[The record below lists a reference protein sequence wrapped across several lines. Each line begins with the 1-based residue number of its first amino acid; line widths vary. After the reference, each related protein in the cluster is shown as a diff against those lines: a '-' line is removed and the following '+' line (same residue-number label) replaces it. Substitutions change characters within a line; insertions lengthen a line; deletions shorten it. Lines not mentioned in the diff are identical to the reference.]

1 MPGVGASAFP
11 SDPALNPR
19 DYPALWSPDA
29 APDVVIVEVADP
41 SLVIPLQPDAEPLVE
56 SASIA
61 ERNLVYA
68 QGTARLRLC
77 VRLVPTRAV
86 PAFSIPCDANCVLR
100 LAAAARLQR
109 VTRGARCNL
118 DPTTIPTR
126 NQRIRFTR
134 FLAIHDALE
143 AGASPRDLAFGLVMP
158 NHRPIA
164 GAVWKGS
171 SERRQVLRL
180 IADARRLV
188 LSGYRK
194 LLLHR

>member
-11 SDPALNPR
+11 TDPALNPR
-19 DYPALWSPDA
+19 DHPALWSPDA
-29 APDVVIVEVADP
+29 APDVVIVEAADP
-41 SLVIPLQPDAEPLVE
+41 DRAIPLPPSAEALVE
-56 SASIA
+56 VSNQT

-86 PAFSIPCDANCVLR
+86 PAFSISCDANCALR
-100 LAAAARLQR
+100 LAAATRLQR
-109 VTRGARCNL
+109 VTRESRSPL
-118 DPTTIPTR
+118 DALAMPTR
-126 NQRIRFTR
+126 NQRIRFIR

-171 SERRQVLRL
+171 NERRQVLRL

-188 LSGYRK
+188 SNGYSR
-194 LLLHR
+194 LLLHC

>member
-11 SDPALNPR
+11 TDPALNPR
-19 DYPALWSPDA
+19 EHPALWSPDA
-29 APDVVIVEVADP
+29 APDVVIVEAADP
-41 SLVIPLQPDAEPLVE
+41 DRAILLSPSAEALVE
-56 SASIA
+56 VSNQT

-86 PAFSIPCDANCVLR
+86 PAFSIPCDANCALR

-109 VTRGARCNL
+109 VTRESRSPL
-118 DPTTIPTR
+118 DVTPMPTR

-143 AGASPRDLAFGLVMP
+143 AGASPRELAFGVVMP
-158 NHRPIA
+158 NHRPLA